1 MKQRLYLMLAA
12 CALCDTMTLRAQ
24 IQTNAGVQYLQCMQK
39 DVSTDFYDLSNTYFL
54 ADSIV
59 SFDAAKG
66 EGLVNWKRYRMSP
79 RQAFNLNGYWPVRM
93 QMLDFPDAAYDNDP
107 NLRISIEF
115 VSPKAARIRML
126 TTPVI
131 PDNKDVDD
139 PMFGDVFKVRY
150 YSNVNGEKVEIPC
163 WPSTDNGNSVV
174 YKSENGSIEIQR
186 FPFRIVLKDAK
197 GKILTQTRHIIDN
210 DSTQVKLLP
219 LSFIKRGSDN
229 SRSVNPVFLLSP
241 GERIYG
247 CGESFTSLNKV
258 GQKVHLSVTD
268 PQGPETDGMYKP
280 VPFYFSNR
288 GYGIFMHTSAPV
300 TADFGASYIGAQR
313 LFMADEQIDLF
324 VFFGSPKEILDEYTN
339 VTGKSLMPPLWSFG
353 TWMSRITYFSQ
364 EEGLEIAHQ
373 LRAHKIPSDVIH
385 FDTGWFGVDWQCDY
399 EFAKDRF
406 KDPEGMLKQLAKDGF
421 HTCLW
426 QLPYFTPKNRFFTEI
441 VEKGLH
447 VKNAAGGMP
456 VEDAILDF
464 SNPETVSWYQSKIT
478 NLLKQGV
485 STIKCDFGEA
495 APYNGIYHSGLG
507 GLYEHNL
514 YPLRYNKALW
524 EAVNRQYF
532 GEGIIWARSAWAG
545 SQRYALH
552 WGGDA
557 ATNNIGMLGDLRG
570 GLSFGLSGFSFWS
583 HDMGGFVTASP
594 EDIYCR
600 WLPFGFLSSHTR
612 AHGAPP
618 TEPWLISESFT
629 KAFRECAEMKYKLM
643 PYVYAQAKDCSERG
657 LPMVRALLVEFP
669 QDPGAWLVEDEYM
682 FGSQMLVAPLL
693 ESGNERMVYLP
704 QGKWI
709 DYQSG
714 KVYEG
719 GYQTIPAG
727 KIPAVILVR
736 DGSLIPHAPL
746 AQRTDQIN
754 WNKIELKAYKADA
767 KKCTGILFK
776 PGDKTIKNIVQ
787 P

>member
-1 MKQRLYLMLAA
+1 MRKLCFLALIA
-12 CALCDTMTLRAQ
+12 VSIGSATAQ
-24 IQTNAGVQYLQCMQK
+24 IQTNAGVQYLQCMPK
-39 DVSTDFYDLSNTYFL
+39 DMSTDFSDLSNTYFL
-54 ADSIV
+54 ADSLA
-59 SFDAAKG
+59 SFDAVKG

-107 NLRISIEF
+107 NLRIKIEF
-115 VSPKAARIRML
+115 ITPRTARIRML
-126 TTPVI
+126 TSPIEPKNGDQEDVMFSEEFKRVLAHAPALSGTP
-131 PDNKDVDD
+131 
-139 PMFGDVFKVRY
+139 
-150 YSNVNGEKVEIPC
+150 SNLEV
-163 WPSTDNGNSVV
+163 TDEAIT
-174 YKSENGSIEIQR
+174 YKTSYGTIEIR
-186 FPFRIVLKDAK
+186 KYPWRIVLKDAQ

-210 DSTQVKLLP
+210 DSSQVKLLP
-219 LSFIKRGSDN
+219 FSFIKRGSDN
-229 SRSVNPVFLLSP
+229 SRSMNPVLTLSP

-268 PQGPETDGMYKP
+268 PQGPETDGQYKP
-280 VPFYFSNR
+280 VPFFFSNR

-300 TADFGASYIGAQR
+300 TCDFGASYIGADR
-313 LFMADEQIDLF
+313 LFMGDEQMDFF
-324 VFFGSPKEILDEYTN
+324 VFFGEPKDILNEYTN
-339 VTGKSLMPPLWSFG
+339 ITGKSPMLPLWSFG

-364 EEGLEIAHQ
+364 QEGLDIAAK
-373 LRAHKIPSDVIH
+373 LRQHRIPSDVIH

-399 EFAKDRF
+399 QFAKDRF
-406 KDPEGMLKQLAKDGF
+406 PNPEKMLRQLAKDGF

-426 QLPYFTPKNRFFTEI
+426 QLPYFTPKNRFFQEI
-441 VEKGLH
+441 VDRGLH
-447 VKNAAGGMP
+447 VTNATGGMP
-456 VEDAILDF
+456 YEDAVLDF
-464 SNPETVSWYQSKIT
+464 SNPETVVWYQSKIT
-478 NLLKQGV
+478 GLLKQGV

-495 APYNGIYHSGLG
+495 APYNGFYHSGRG

-524 EAVNRQYF
+524 EAVNGQYP

-557 ATNNIGMLGDLRG
+557 ATTNTGMLGDLRG

-594 EDIYCR
+594 EDVYRR

-629 KAFRECAEMKYKLM
+629 DAFRECAEMKYRLM
-643 PYVYAQAKDCSERG
+643 PYVYAQAKDCTERG

-669 QDPGAWLVEDEYM
+669 EDPGAWLVEDEYM

-693 ESGNERMVYLP
+693 ESGTGRTVYLP
-704 QGKWI
+704 HGKWI

-719 GYQTIPAG
+719 GYQTIEAG
-727 KIPAVILVR
+727 RIPAVILVR

-746 AQRTDQIN
+746 AQRTDQID
-754 WNKIELKAYKADA
+754 WSAIELRPYKADA
-767 KKCTGILFK
+767 KICRGLLFK
-776 PGDKTIKNIVQ
+776 PGDTALQTIEQ
-787 P
+787 